1 MYLYIFADCTLYNIF
16 IHILYIQIISFNGL
30 PAKQTFELGDYVNM
44 SKNKNGI
51 NTNRK
56 RYGSFFPLLINYSPQ
71 YLRL

>member
-30 PAKQTFELGDYVNM
+30 PAKQTFELGDYVNI

-56 RYGSFFPLLINYSPQ
+56 IYGSQCFPQI
-71 YLRL
+71 